1 MFQVQKVNTKFNKI
15 LSTNLTL
22 HIMTESITPEQRSY
36 NMSQIRSSNTKPEI
50 KLRKRI
56 FAEGL
61 RYRINDRKLSGKPD
75 LVLKKYNTVILLMV
89 LFCMDMK
96 NSNIL

>member
-1 MFQVQKVNTKFNKI
+1 MADS
-15 LSTNLTL
+15 L
-22 HIMTESITPEQRSY
+22 TPEQSSY
-36 NMSQIRSSNTKPEI
+36 NMSKIRSSNTKTEI
-50 KLRKRI
+50 KLRKRL

-89 LFCMDMK
+89 VFCMDMK
-96 NSNIL
+96 NANIL